1 MLRLITDFSDGIR
14 VASLCAIFIFPL
26 CGAGRAVQGVPLAAV
41 APAEAIAGAV
51 RSIALGVRND
61 LDPDRFQER
70 GLNRALR

>member
-1 MLRLITDFSDGIR
+1 M
-14 VASLCAIFIFPL
+14 
-26 CGAGRAVQGVPLAAV
+26 AAV